1 MSAEHRLLCPCSSA
15 ASALLSQAQSHH
27 HFPVPRVAVGADA
40 EAASS
45 PGGDGGWM
53 TVRAAVCATA
63 DARAACQLAH
73 ASLAA
78 PGVAPSREL
87 VEAPIWTTWAR
98 YFSGVT
104 QAKVL
109 KYAHEV
115 VARGLQVTFAPA
127 PCALPP
133 APWSSSLSSP
143 WLPAALG

>member
-1 MSAEHRLLCPCSSA
+1 MGE
-15 ASALLSQAQSHH
+15 
-27 HFPVPRVAVGADA
+27 DA
-40 EAASS
+40 EAGA
-45 PGGDGGWM
+45 GGWL

-78 PGVAPSREL
+78 PGVPPSREL

-109 KYAHEV
+109 KYAQEI
-115 VARGLQVTFAPA
+115 VARGLPVIPPVPPLGDPPPSPDAGQGAQA
-127 PCALPP
+127 CAGDRRVRAAGDALHPP
-133 APWSSSLSSP
+133 
-143 WLPAALG
+143 